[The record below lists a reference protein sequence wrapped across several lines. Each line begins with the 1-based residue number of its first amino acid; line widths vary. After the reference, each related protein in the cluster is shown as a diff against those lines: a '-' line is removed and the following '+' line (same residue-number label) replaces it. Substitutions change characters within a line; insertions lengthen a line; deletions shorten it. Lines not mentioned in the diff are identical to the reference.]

1 MELPLLPATLTK
13 ADQGVT
19 LMLFLVALVVTQ
31 VPHQFQHVQLTHHQ
45 ESQHVLHRAVLI
57 PLTELVKFHLEVVD
71 NSIEQERAQEQTARP
86 TQKQILGFVALHF
99 VALGAPGFT
108 VQEVV
113 LEPGL
118 VKTQTAAHILKH
130 KLSAT

>member
-1 MELPLLPATLTK
+1 
-13 ADQGVT
+13 
-19 LMLFLVALVVTQ
+19 MLFLVALVVTQ

-45 ESQHVLHRAVLI
+45 ETPPVLHHAVLI
-57 PLTELVKFHLEVVD
+57 LLTELVKFSMELVD
-71 NSIEQERAQEQTARP
+71 LSTGQGHALGQTAQP
-86 TQKQILGFVALHF
+86 TQKQTLRFAVRHF
-99 VALGAPGFT
+99 VELGAPGLT

-118 VKTQTAAHILKH
+118 VRDQTARPILKQ